1 MKSSKIFVCRKF
13 KSLTFS
19 FFTSIF
25 HGSFANQKVFIRM
38 LHNFI
43 LFSLL
48 GSDGLPGPRGSLGP
62 NGFDG
67 PVGEKGDAGDR
78 GFIGIPGPDGTLYI
92 FSCLPP
98 CHHPNPSPDI

>member
-25 HGSFANQKVFIRM
+25 HGSSANQKVFIRM

-48 GSDGLPGPRGSLGP
+48 GSDGLPGPRGLLGP

-78 GFIGIPGPDGTLYI
+78 GFIGIPGPDGTL
-92 FSCLPP
+92 
-98 CHHPNPSPDI
+98 